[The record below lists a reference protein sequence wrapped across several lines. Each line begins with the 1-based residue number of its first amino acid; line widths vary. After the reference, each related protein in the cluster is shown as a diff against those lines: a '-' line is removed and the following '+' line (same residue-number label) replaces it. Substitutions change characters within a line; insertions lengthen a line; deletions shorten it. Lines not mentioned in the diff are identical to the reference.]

1 MIPEE
6 SDTIEIPESLVTK
19 DGNDNIYSTKSRG
32 VDEKVYT
39 YDEAI
44 DLTGNLFY

>member
-6 SDTIEIPESLVTK
+6 SDTIEIPESLETK
-19 DGNDNIYSTKSRG
+19 GGNDNIYSTKSRG

-44 DLTGNLFY
+44 DLTGDLFY